1 MPPLMPMP
9 MEGVQS
15 EGCESWEYC
24 SWHSTCL
31 ARGVSWLCRDLLGLK
46 SEQEWRHSPTGKSST
61 NSAMYGARCHNPGI
75 SIVSASTCIYMCQ
88 KACVKSTCMGVFCI
102 VSKCASHTRTGR
114 WTSSKCTNCTRRGV
128 NTAGKRPRQLIQIYV
143 PHAAIAITRTAAA
156 NAPSTRQGRCGP
168 ADSTIC
174 KRKWNVCV
182 SAYVRMRYK
191 AFVVMI
197 VSCQ

>member
-88 KACVKSTCMGVFCI
+88 KACVKSTCMGVFLHRQQMRFTYPDRTMDEFKVHQLHTPGCEDGRQTTMAAHPD
-102 VSKCASHTRTGR
+102 VCATCSDCNRKYDSGKCAKH
-114 WTSSKCTNCTRRGV
+114 
-128 NTAGKRPRQLIQIYV
+128 RP
-143 PHAAIAITRTAAA
+143 
-156 NAPSTRQGRCGP
+156 
-168 ADSTIC
+168 
-174 KRKWNVCV
+174 W
-182 SAYVRMRYK
+182 
-191 AFVVMI
+191 
-197 VSCQ
+197 

>member
-46 SEQEWRHSPTGKSST
+46 SEQEWRHSPTGKTST

-88 KACVKSTCMGVFCI
+88 KACVKKRVSKARVWVFFCI

-128 NTAGKRPRQLIQIYV
+128 KTAGKRPWQLIQMYV
-143 PHAAIAITRTAAA
+143 PHAAIAIASMTAA
-156 NAPSTRQGRCGP
+156 NAPSTGHGRGAP
-168 ADSTIC
+168 ADTGMRNGC
-174 KRKWNVCV
+174 MRQCV
-182 SAYVRMRYK
+182 
-191 AFVVMI
+191 
-197 VSCQ
+197 